1 MKEIFIDAGII
12 LDLLAKRDPHY
23 NYSAKLFSLIDSK
36 KTIGFTSPIIIA
48 NINYILT
55 RILGKNKAIKN
66 IQKIVTIL
74 KILPVDEKIIK
85 LALSSD
91 FSDFEDAIQYYTTID
106 NNINFLITRNIK
118 DYKPAKIQILTAEE
132 YITIYHLSS

>member
-1 MKEIFIDAGII
+1 MKEIFIDADII
-12 LDLLAKRDPHY
+12 LDLLAKRDPYY

-48 NINYILT
+48 NMNYILT
-55 RILGKNKAIKN
+55 RILGKSKAIKN

-91 FSDFEDAIQYYTTID
+91 FSDFEDAIQYYTTIG

-118 DYKPAKIQILTAEE
+118 DYKPAKIPILTAEE
-132 YITIYHLSS
+132 YITIYHLST